1 MVSQIQSIQFQ
12 KDNISSRLTDK
23 NNKSSAY
30 LFVLSLKKKKK
41 SYGSFP
47 FYLYL
52 SSALS
57 QHGFNKQFANHV
69 SKGSVIWEV
78 VNYIGLAAQSTC

>member
-1 MVSQIQSIQFQ
+1 MVPQIQSIQFQ

-41 SYGSFP
+41 RVME
-47 FYLYL
+47 
-52 SSALS
+52 
-57 QHGFNKQFANHV
+57 V
-69 SKGSVIWEV
+69 SHFIYIWV
-78 VNYIGLAAQSTC
+78 VR